1 MLERLEQIEK
11 RYNEIKEKLSESD
24 VIQDIKRTTELSKEL
39 SSLEDIVNSYSEY
52 KTILSGRD
60 IKIRTNK
67 RRKRK
72 RTRNNVDTKRSK

>member
-39 SSLEDIVNSYSEY
+39 SSLEAM
-52 KTILSGRD
+52 
-60 IKIRTNK
+60 
-67 RRKRK
+67 
-72 RTRNNVDTKRSK
+72 NVS